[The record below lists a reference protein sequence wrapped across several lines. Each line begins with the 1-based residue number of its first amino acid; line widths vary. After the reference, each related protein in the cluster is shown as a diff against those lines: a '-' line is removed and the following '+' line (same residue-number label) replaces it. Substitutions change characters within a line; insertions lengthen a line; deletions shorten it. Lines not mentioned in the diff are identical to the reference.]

1 MRTCLLTV
9 GVLFLVQSVS
19 SAAIIY
25 EPVQYQHRGPDGRI
39 YYFGGHHQAA
49 VDAAERR
56 AFAMRNTNPSDRPDN
71 FITRTDHAPAVYSD
85 VAPYMNLSVYGY
97 TAVDAANEANASVP
111 RYFRKA
117 DLFPAGHLDHHGD
130 WIVPANAKPLPTVR
144 IVMPTTQ
151 PVAPHA
157 ILIIPKS
164 ALQKRP
170 SDLKSASIGQSADK
184 A

>member
-9 GVLFLVQSVS
+9 GVLFLIQSIS

-39 YYFGGHHQAA
+39 YYFGGRQQGA
-49 VDAAERR
+49 VNAAELR
-56 AFAMRNTNPSDRPDN
+56 AFAVRNSNPNYQPDD
-71 FITRTDHAPAVYSD
+71 FITRTNQVPAVYSD

-97 TAVDAANEANASVP
+97 TPVDAANEANAEVP

-117 DLFPAGHLDHHGD
+117 DLLPAGHLDHHGN
-130 WIVPANAKPLPTVR
+130 WIVPANAKPLPTVHM
-144 IVMPTTQ
+144 VTPTTQ
-151 PVAPHA
+151 PVPHA
-157 ILIIPKS
+157 IIIIPKS
-164 ALQKRP
+164 APQKQP
-170 SDLKSASIGQSADK
+170 SDVKSASAGQAVDK

>member
-1 MRTCLLTV
+1 MRTCLLTLV
-9 GVLFLVQSVS
+9 VLSLIQSMS

-39 YYFGGHHQAA
+39 YYFGGRHQAA
-49 VDAAERR
+49 VDAAELR
-56 AFAMRNTNPSDRPDN
+56 AFAMRNTNPSERPDT
-71 FITRTDHAPAVYSD
+71 FITRTDHVPAVYSD
-85 VAPYMNLSVYGY
+85 IAPYMNLSVYGY

-130 WIVPANAKPLPTVR
+130 WIIPANAKPLPTVH
-144 IVMPTTQ
+144 VVVPTTQ
-151 PVAPHA
+151 PAPHA
-157 ILIIPKS
+157 IIIIPKN
-164 ALQKRP
+164 APQKQP
-170 SDLKSASIGQSADK
+170 FDVKSASAGQSSDK